1 MSLVTELQG
10 ADYEATKQ
18 LIGLLDEWIL
28 RGWKGSVFYT
38 LENLQYGLT
47 RMLASVLES
56 LHEESRAVMIPSRE
70 PVELSFVREL
80 IEKTKGT

>member
-28 RGWKGSVFYT
+28 RGWEGSVFYT

-47 RMLASVLES
+47 RMLASVL
-56 LHEESRAVMIPSRE
+56 RASTRNPG
-70 PVELSFVREL
+70 P
-80 IEKTKGT
+80 

>member
-1 MSLVTELQG
+1 MSPVTELQVD
-10 ADYEATKQ
+10 DYEATKQ

-56 LHEESRAVMIPSRE
+56 LHEEPRAVMIPSRE

>member
-1 MSLVTELQG
+1 VTELQG
-10 ADYEATKQ
+10 ANYEATKQ
-18 LIGLLDEWIL
+18 QIGLLHEWIL